1 MCAGWSRF
9 VSLVSWWSFATGNIS
24 ITKGCKMPTKV
35 TMPKL
40 GESVAEGTVGRWLK
54 QEGDV
59 VEKDESLAEIIT
71 DKITAELPSPV
82 AGRIV
87 KILVQSDQTVKVG
100 AEIAQIEEGAAASA
114 GAPAR
119 ETAPA
124 AAAVGSAPASNAA
137 TASAASAP
145 APAPAY
151 TPRPVEANGQR
162 QRISPLARRMAQEHQ
177 LDLDA
182 IPGTGEGGR
191 VRKDDILDYL
201 AQRPQAPAAAPALP
215 TSMPAATSVAPAAP
229 YTPKAD
235 EEIVPVSPIRRAIAE
250 HMVRSKH
257 TSPHATTLVEVD
269 MTNIARWI
277 ERNREDFKRR
287 EGYSMTFVPFVMKA
301 TVEALKD
308 VPTMNA
314 SWVND
319 QIILKKRIHL
329 GVAVST
335 DAGLMVPVVH
345 NADTLNLAGL
355 ARAVSDLATRARA
368 NKLTMQDMQDSTFTV
383 NNPGA
388 FGTII
393 SVPII
398 NQPHAG
404 ILSMDAAVK
413 RPVVTPDDSIAIRW
427 MMFVSLSFDHRINDG
442 LGAARFLGLVK
453 RRLESYGSEINV
465 Y

>member
-1 MCAGWSRF
+1 
-9 VSLVSWWSFATGNIS
+9 
-24 ITKGCKMPTKV
+24 MPTKV

-54 QEGDV
+54 KEGDT
-59 VEKDESLAEIIT
+59 VELDEPLVEIIT
-71 DKITAELPSPV
+71 DKITQEMPSPV
-82 AGRIV
+82 AGRLL
-87 KILVQSDQTVKVG
+87 KISVEQDQTVKVG
-100 AEIAQIEEGAAASA
+100 TEIAQIEETTTQAAAPTRASEPAAAPVASTAAASA
-114 GAPAR
+114 ARPSAPLSA
-119 ETAPA
+119 TAPRHA
-124 AAAVGSAPASNAA
+124 EV
-137 TASAASAP
+137 
-145 APAPAY
+145 
-151 TPRPVEANGQR
+151 NGQR

-182 IPGTGEGGR
+182 IAGTGEGGR
-191 VRKDDILDYL
+191 VRKEDILAFL
-201 AQRPQAPAAAPALP
+201 AQREQAPAAVPAAP
-215 TSMPAATSVAPAAP
+215 MPAAIPTAPAAP
-229 YTPKAD
+229 YTPAAD
-235 EEIVPVSPIRRAIAE
+235 EEVVPLSPIRRAIAE

-269 MTNIARWI
+269 VTNIARWI
-277 ERNREDFKRR
+277 ERNKDEFKQR
-287 EGYSMTFVPFVMKA
+287 EGYSITFVPFVMKA
-301 TVEALKD
+301 TVEALKE

-319 QIILKKRIHL
+319 QIILKKRVHL

-345 NADTLNLAGL
+345 DADTKSLAGL
-355 ARAVSDLATRARA
+355 ARAVSDLAARARA
-368 NKLTMQDMQDSTFTV
+368 NKLTIQDMQGATFTV
-383 NNPGA
+383 NNPGV

-413 RPVVTPDDSIAIRW
+413 RPVVIEDEAIAIRS
-427 MMFVSLSFDHRINDG
+427 MMFISLSFDHRINDG
-442 LGAARFLGLVK
+442 LGAARFLGIVK
-453 RRLESYGSEINV
+453 RRLESYGGEINV

>member
-1 MCAGWSRF
+1 
-9 VSLVSWWSFATGNIS
+9 
-24 ITKGCKMPTKV
+24 
-35 TMPKL
+35 MPKL

-119 ETAPA
+119 EPAPA
-124 AAAVGSAPASNAA
+124 AAASASAPASHAA
-137 TASAASAP
+137 TPRAASAP
-145 APAPAY
+145 APVYTSRPAE
-151 TPRPVEANGQR
+151 TNGQR

-177 LDLDA
+177 LDLGA
-182 IPGTGEGGR
+182 IPGSGEGGR

-201 AQRPQAPAAAPALP
+201 AQRTQAPAAAPTAP
-215 TSMPAATSVAPAAP
+215 APMPAAAPTAP
-229 YTPKAD
+229 YTLKAD
-235 EEIVPVSPIRRAIAE
+235 EEALTVSPIRRAIAE

-257 TSPHATTLVEVD
+257 TSPHATTMVEVD

-277 ERNREDFKRR
+277 ERNREEFKRR
-287 EGYSMTFVPFVMKA
+287 EGYSMTFVPFVMQA
-301 TVEALKD
+301 TVEALKA

-383 NNPGA
+383 NNPGVC
-388 FGTII
+388 GTII

-413 RPVVTPDDSIAIRW
+413 RPVVIEDDAIAIRS

-442 LGAARFLGLVK
+442 LGAARFLGVVK

>member
-1 MCAGWSRF
+1 
-9 VSLVSWWSFATGNIS
+9 
-24 ITKGCKMPTKV
+24 MPTKV

-54 QEGDV
+54 KEGDTI
-59 VEKDESLAEIIT
+59 ELDEPLVEIIT
-71 DKITAELPSPV
+71 DKITQEMPSPV
-82 AGRIV
+82 AGRLL
-87 KILVQSDQTVKVG
+87 KISVAQDQTVKVG
-100 AEIAQIEEGAAASA
+100 TEIAQIEEVAAAQPA
-114 GAPAR
+114 APAR
-119 ETAPA
+119 ASEPA
-124 AAAVGSAPASNAA
+124 AVSSASAVS
-137 TASAASAP
+137 ASAARAP
-145 APAPAY
+145 ATPSTPAP
-151 TPRPVEANGQR
+151 RPAEVNGQR

-182 IPGTGEGGR
+182 ISGTGEGGR
-191 VRKDDILDYL
+191 VRKEDILAFI
-201 AQRPQAPAAAPALP
+201 AQREQAPAAAPAVP
-215 TSMPAATSVAPAAP
+215 RPMPAAP
-229 YTPKAD
+229 YTPGAD
-235 EEIVPVSPIRRAIAE
+235 EEVVPVSPIRRAIAE

-257 TSPHATTLVEVD
+257 TSPHATTMVEVD
-269 MTNIARWI
+269 VTNIARWI
-277 ERNREDFKRR
+277 ERNKDDFKQR
-287 EGYSMTFVPFVMKA
+287 EGYGITFVPFVMKA

-319 QIILKKRIHL
+319 QIILKKRVHL
-329 GVAVST
+329 AVAVST

-345 NADTLNLAGL
+345 DADTMSLAGL
-355 ARAVSDLATRARA
+355 ARAVSDLAARARA
-368 NKLTMQDMQDSTFTV
+368 NKLTVQDMQGATFTV
-383 NNPGA
+383 NNPGV

-413 RPVVTPDDSIAIRW
+413 RPVVIEDDAIAIRS
-427 MMFVSLSFDHRINDG
+427 MMFISLSFDHRIIDG